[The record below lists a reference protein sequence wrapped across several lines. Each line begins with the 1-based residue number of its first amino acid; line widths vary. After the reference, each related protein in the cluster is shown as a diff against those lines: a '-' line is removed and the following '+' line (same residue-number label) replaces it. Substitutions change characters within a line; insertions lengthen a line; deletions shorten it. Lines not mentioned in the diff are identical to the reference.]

1 MSHEDIVTNSQA
13 PLSSSTVG
21 AAIPKSSS
29 AAKHSRLLSFLVIP
43 TALCILDLFTLISK
57 SRTERALAASTQA
70 AAAEPVTVVRPQQG
84 NLSEELVLPA
94 TLQAFSQAPIFART
108 SGYVARWYADIGQHV
123 SNGQLLA
130 QIESPDV
137 DQQLI
142 RSRAALNQ
150 AQANLTLA
158 GVTTKRYQDLIK
170 SNSVAQQ
177 EVDQNNQNLASQQA
191 AVVSAAADVKQLEVQ
206 QSYERVTA
214 PFSGVITERR
224 TDIGDLINAGNS
236 GTGAEL
242 FSLSQIDVM
251 RIFVSVPEAFSE
263 QIKTGMHVSV
273 QLTELPNRTF
283 DGQVARND
291 HSIDPATRTLLV
303 EVDVPNPGGKLL
315 PGAYGQVHFKL
326 SSPTRPLIVPSGS
339 VLFQSAG
346 PQVAVVTAQNT
357 VELRKV
363 VIGRDFGNTI
373 EITNGISAQ
382 DSVVASPQD
391 YLVNGMHVSVQS
403 QAAVPPPPSNKRS

>member
-1 MSHEDIVTNSQA
+1 MSHEDVFNPQQQLQTLPA
-13 PLSSSTVG
+13 PTSLPETG
-21 AAIPKSSS
+21 NAR
-29 AAKHSRLLSFLVIP
+29 KHSRLLWFVTIP
-43 TALCILDLFTLISK
+43 VALCLLGLFTLLSK
-57 SRTERALAASTQA
+57 SRTQYTLAASTQA
-70 AAAEPVTVVRPQQG
+70 AAAEPVTVVHPQPG

-94 TLQAFSQAPIFART
+94 TLQAFSQAPIYART
-108 SGYVARWYADIGQHV
+108 SGYVIRWNADIGQHV
-123 SNGQLLA
+123 TNGQLLA

-142 RSRAALNQ
+142 RARAALNQ

-206 QSYERVTA
+206 QSYECVTA

-242 FSLSQIDVM
+242 FRLSKIDVM
-251 RIFVSVPEAFSE
+251 RIFVSVPEAYSE

-273 QLTELPNRTF
+273 QLTELPGQTF

-291 HSIDPATRTLLV
+291 HAIDPATRTLLV

-315 PGAYGQVHFKL
+315 PGAYGLVHFKL
-326 SSPTRPLIVPSGS
+326 SSCPEQGRTPQGS
-339 VLFQSAG
+339 HRSRFRQHHGNHKRDQRAGFCGCQSAG
-346 PQVAVVTAQNT
+346 LSGQRHAGICPRPSRRTTAG
-357 VELRKV
+357 K
-363 VIGRDFGNTI
+363 
-373 EITNGISAQ
+373 
-382 DSVVASPQD
+382 
-391 YLVNGMHVSVQS
+391 
-403 QAAVPPPPSNKRS
+403 